1 MSLLDRIVAAK
12 REEVKSLKSIN
23 ASAVQSRFAAALRR
37 ASGEPVRVIA
47 ECKRTSPSSGRMRED
62 YDPESIAAEYARLGA
77 RALSV
82 LTDREFF
89 EGADSHLDLAR
100 KSGLPALR
108 KDFVI
113 DERQIHQT
121 AMLGA
126 DAVLLIVRILEP
138 SQLTDYL
145 HIAEGL
151 GLAALVET
159 HNERE
164 MEQAVLAGTRILG
177 INHRDLDTLKMDLS
191 LTPRL
196 APQIRKHH
204 PQTILVAE
212 SGIESR
218 EGLSEV
224 ESYCD
229 AVLMG
234 TAFMKSTD
242 ISSAWKKIFG

>member
-1 MSLLDRIVAAK
+1 M
-12 REEVKSLKSIN
+12 
-23 ASAVQSRFAAALRR
+23 
-37 ASGEPVRVIA
+37 RVVA

-62 YDPESIAAEYARLGA
+62 YNPEAIAAEYARLGA
-77 RALSV
+77 SALSV
-82 LTDREFF
+82 LTDRQFF
-89 EGADSHLDLAR
+89 EGDDAHLQLAK
-100 KSGLPALR
+100 KSGLPVLR

-121 AMLGA
+121 AQMGA
-126 DAVLLIVRILEP
+126 DAVLLIVRILDGK
-138 SQLTDYL
+138 QLNDFL

-159 HNERE
+159 HNEAEIER
-164 MEQAVLAGTRILG
+164 AVHAGTRILG

-196 APQIRKHH
+196 APEIRRHY
-204 PQTILVAE
+204 PDTILIAE

-218 EGLSEV
+218 EGLQGV
-224 ESYCD
+224 EPFCD

-242 ISSAWKKIFG
+242 ISIAWKKIFG